1 MRQAARAPRMI
12 RTTASPGS
20 ESPFPPSQAL
30 AGALEA
36 WFPRVQRDLPWRRE
50 RSGYSALVSEVMLQQ
65 TQVSRVV
72 PAFERFVRAFP
83 GPEALADASEESV
96 LAAWQGLGYYR
107 RARLLQRAARAICDR
122 HGGQVPRSAVDLA
135 ALPGIGRYTAG
146 AIASIAF
153 GERTPIVDGN
163 VLRVTLRVAGR
174 AGRTG
179 AAVDERW
186 AWQQA
191 EALVGAADDPA
202 ILNEALMELGA
213 TVCTPRAPRC
223 GECPWASC
231 CKARESGMQESI
243 PAPRVAASRKVIRCV
258 TLVALTAEGVLLE
271 ERPASGLWAGMLQP
285 PTLEGSDHVA
295 DEELVAQW
303 GIAPAEV
310 DRFTHVTS
318 HRSVEFSVRMAPEGW
333 APPVRGG
340 WRSVPADR
348 LAELPLS
355 NAAWRALSVLGAG
368 ISPPP
373 SAQRIRR
380 GPRARRRGPSDS

>member
-1 MRQAARAPRMI
+1 MI
-12 RTTASPGS
+12 RTTPSPGS
-20 ESPFPPSQAL
+20 EGRFPAPGPL
-30 AGALEA
+30 AAALEA

-72 PAFERFVRAFP
+72 PAFERFMRTFP
-83 GPEALADASEESV
+83 GPVALAEAPEESV

-122 HGGQVPRSAVDLA
+122 YGGQVPRSATELA
-135 ALPGIGRYTAG
+135 SLPGIGAYTAG

-153 GERTPIVDGN
+153 HERTPIVDGN

-186 AWQQA
+186 AWRQSESLVNAA
-191 EALVGAADDPA
+191 ERPA

-223 GECPWASC
+223 GECPWASWC
-231 CKARESGMQESI
+231 TARAEGTQESI
-243 PAPRVAASRKVIRCV
+243 PAPRVTASRKTIRSV
-258 TLVALTAEGVLLE
+258 ALVALTAEGVLLE
-271 ERPASGLWAGMLQP
+271 ERPSSGLWAGMMQP
-285 PTLEGSDHVA
+285 PSVEGPDHATDAELLER
-295 DEELVAQW
+295 W
-303 GIAPAEV
+303 GLAPAEV

-318 HRSVEFSVRMAPEGW
+318 HRSVEFSVRLAPADW
-333 APPVRGG
+333 TPPARDG
-340 WRSVPADR
+340 WRSVPPDR
-348 LAELPLS
+348 LAEHPLS
-355 NAAWRALSVLGAG
+355 NAAWRALAVLGDG
-368 ISPPP
+368 FSPPP
-373 SAQRIRR
+373 SAQRTRR
-380 GPRARRRGPSDS
+380 DPRVRRPGPSGS